1 MGGSQRKFILVFGRP
16 LLQDEDIRM
25 RKETKHKGHAS
36 DIETV
41 VIGVSSHFG
50 ETSVETSDP
59 AGTGRTGRRDVMRD
73 TCGHSCR
80 PQ

>member
-1 MGGSQRKFILVFGRP
+1 MGGPQRKFIFVFGRL
-16 LLQDEDIRM
+16 LLQDEDIGM

-41 VIGVSSHFG
+41 VIGVSSHFE

-59 AGTGRTGRRDVMRD
+59 AGTGRTGRRGVMSD
-73 TCGHSCR
+73 ACEYLC
-80 PQ
+80 

>member
-1 MGGSQRKFILVFGRP
+1 MGGFQRKFILVFGRP

-73 TCGHSCR
+73 VCGYLC
-80 PQ
+80 